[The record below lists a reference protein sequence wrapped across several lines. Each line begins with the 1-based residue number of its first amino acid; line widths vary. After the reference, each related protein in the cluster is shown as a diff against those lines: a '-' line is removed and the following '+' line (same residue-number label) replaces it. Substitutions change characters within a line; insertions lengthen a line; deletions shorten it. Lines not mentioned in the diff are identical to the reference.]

1 MAGPPC
7 GKGTAMKKVIILTA
21 GFGEGHNAAARNL
34 RDALEL
40 IADDVKVEVLDL
52 FETSYGSFNTLAK
65 NAYLGIVQYAP
76 KFWGGIYSLLD
87 NSTFLENRLGGFTRL
102 KNALGDILHE
112 TQPDCV
118 VSTYPVYAYVI
129 QELYRD
135 HSERPFRFITVV
147 TDSITVNST
156 WFRAPSDL
164 YCVPN
169 EATGAVLKAAGVP
182 EEKTR
187 ALGFPVSHL
196 FTGEP
201 STPVNPPSFG
211 ELRRILYIINTGK
224 KKAGK
229 VIDRLLEIP
238 DT

>member
-1 MAGPPC
+1 
-7 GKGTAMKKVIILTA
+7 MKKVLILTA

-40 IADDVKVEVLDL
+40 VSDEVKVEVLDL
-52 FETSYGSFNTLAK
+52 FESSYGAFNTLAK

-87 NSTFLENRLGGFTRL
+87 TPKFSGTGAGFSRL
-102 KNALGDILHE
+102 KNALSDIVHE
-112 TQPDCV
+112 TQPDCI
-118 VSTYPVYAYVI
+118 VSVYPVYASVI

-147 TDSITVNST
+147 TDSITVNSA

-169 EATGAVLKAAGVP
+169 EATGKVLKDAGVP
-182 EEKTR
+182 TAQIK
-187 ALGFPVSHL
+187 ALGFPVSH
-196 FTGEP
+196 
-201 STPVNPPSFG
+201 
-211 ELRRILYIINTGK
+211 R
-224 KKAGK
+224 
-229 VIDRLLEIP
+229 
-238 DT
+238 